1 MFSNVRV
8 TNAQIEKMMS
18 QASIHAVGFLLL
30 ACIWDM
36 MGDGSWKPDVMV
48 SCIRTLGP
56 KNYCKLA
63 ADVHWLHV
71 CNMLQPALQRIPVA
85 LSVKFATKKT
95 GLNRTRLDYSF
106 GIHGWHAQIQLQWMC
121 VQDWNLRLCIISC
134 VSYQLEVSW
143 FWNGFELVSL
153 AKKKNM
159 VTRNFAIVGRFICLF
174 LIILKILLLAR
185 LVET

>member
-18 QASIHAVGFLLL
+18 QASLHAVWFLLL

-36 MGDGSWKPDVMV
+36 MGDGRYRANVPLVPRITANLQMCT
-48 SCIRTLGP
+48 SCMCAMCCNQHCNAFL
-56 KNYCKLA
+56 
-63 ADVHWLHV
+63 LH
-71 CNMLQPALQRIPVA
+71 CR
-85 LSVKFATKKT
+85 LSLEQKKI

-121 VQDWNLRLCIISC
+121 VQDWHLRLCIIRC

-159 VTRNFAIVGRFICLF
+159 VTRNFAIVGRF
-174 LIILKILLLAR
+174 KIVFWLS
-185 LVET
+185 

>member
-1 MFSNVRV
+1 MHMGHDGGRQLKTWRHGIVY
-8 TNAQIEKMMS
+8 TYPWS
-18 QASIHAVGFLLL
+18 QELLQTCRRC
-30 ACIWDM
+30 A
-36 MGDGSWKPDVMV
+36 
-48 SCIRTLGP
+48 
-56 KNYCKLA
+56 LA
-63 ADVHWLHV
+63 ACVQYAATSIATHSCCIVGWV
-71 CNMLQPALQRIPVA
+71 CY
-85 LSVKFATKKT
+85 KKET

-121 VQDWNLRLCIISC
+121 VQDWHLRLCIISC
-134 VSYQLEVSW
+134 LSYQLEVSW